1 MTARTDAAARVRA
14 LHPPLRTLLDALRE
28 ERGEPRVEPE
38 LAAPQQVEPPAPP
51 AEPQAG
57 DRLGTA
63 LARAAAEPGDDADD
77 LALRL
82 AVAAEDVVLAAASN
96 GAKAARAAG
105 VPDGG
110 DVGGYA
116 VDAVIG
122 VLQPYAAALVA
133 ASEPLAPPAGLLN
146 RVRGVARSAGVVE
159 AVRGRAGWRAVQ
171 RFGPP
176 HCPRLGCFGHD
187 GRTLTDEVVTAEGLP
202 PYDGD
207 CNCRADA
214 AHAT

>member
-14 LHPPLRTLLDALRE
+14 LHPPLRRLFDALRA
-28 ERGEPRVEPE
+28 ERGEPRAEAPVVAEPV
-38 LAAPQQVEPPAPP
+38 APQPVPAS
-51 AEPQAG
+51 
-57 DRLGTA
+57 DRLGAA
-63 LARAAAEPGDDADD
+63 LSQAAGEPGDDADD

-110 DVGGYA
+110 DVGGFA

-133 ASEPLAPPAGLLN
+133 APEGERPAPPAGLLN

-159 AVRGRAGWRAVQ
+159 AVRGREGWRAVQ

-187 GRTLTDEVVTAEGLP
+187 GRTLADEVVAAEGLP
-202 PYDGD
+202 PYGDD